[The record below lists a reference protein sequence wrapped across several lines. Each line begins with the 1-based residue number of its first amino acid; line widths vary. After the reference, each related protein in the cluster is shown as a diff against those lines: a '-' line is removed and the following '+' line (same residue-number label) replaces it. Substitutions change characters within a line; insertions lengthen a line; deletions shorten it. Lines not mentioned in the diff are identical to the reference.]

1 MRRAIIQIFFFLF
14 FLASFGAHAVE
25 PIKIGATLSLSGK
38 YTELGLMN
46 EKAYRL
52 WEKNVNQRGG
62 LVGRPV
68 KITILDDK
76 SNAEHAKE
84 LYRQLITKDRVDLI
98 LGPYS
103 SEITEAVSTV
113 SEEFKYPLLAS
124 GASAVTIWD
133 HGRRYV
139 FGVYITADKYSV
151 GFLELLVKSKLTKV
165 AIVSADDVFSQ
176 SIEAGTKSWAKRYG
190 VDVVFSDTFKKGS
203 PDIEKSVEAASKS
216 GADALMVAG
225 HFDDAVNGRRAI
237 KKLNWAPKAYYAT
250 VGPAIQKYYDVLKED
265 AELSYSSSQWEPNL
279 PFPGSRA
286 FAEDF
291 LKTYGIAPSYHA
303 ASAYAA
309 GQILEAAV
317 RKTKSL
323 DRMKLRDTLST
334 LDAITV
340 MGRYGVDPDGRQ
352 VRHFATTVQWQKG
365 KKEIVSPPELTTAKA
380 IWR

>member
-1 MRRAIIQIFFFLF
+1 MRFLF
-14 FLASFGAHAVE
+14 LLFLSVTSHVHAVE
-25 PIKIGATLSLSGK
+25 PLKIGVTLSLSGK

-52 WEKNVNQRGG
+52 WERDVNRKGG
-62 LVGRPV
+62 LAGHPV
-68 KITILDDK
+68 KIIILDDK
-76 SNAEHAKE
+76 SDANHAKE
-84 LYRQLITKDRVDLI
+84 LYRQLITKDHVDLV

-103 SEITEAVSTV
+103 SEITDAVSNVT
-113 SEEFKYPLLAS
+113 EEFGYPLLAS
-124 GASAVTIWD
+124 GASAVSIWD
-133 HGRRYV
+133 QHRKYV
-139 FGVYITADKYSV
+139 FGVYITADRYPV

-165 AIVSADDVFSQ
+165 AVISSDDVFSK
-176 SIEAGTKSWAKRYG
+176 SIEAATKSWAKRYG
-190 VDVVFSDTFKKGS
+190 LSIVYSDTFKKGS
-203 PDIEKSVEAASKS
+203 AEIEKSVQGAQNS
-216 GADALMVAG
+216 GADVLMVAG

-237 KKLNWAPKAYYAT
+237 KKIGWAPKAYYAT
-250 VGPAIQKYYDVLKED
+250 VGPAIQKYQDVLQED

-279 PFPGSRA
+279 PFPGSRV
-286 FAEDF
+286 FAKEF
-291 LKTYGIAPSYHA
+291 LDAYGVEPSYHA

-317 RKTKSL
+317 RKAKSL
-323 DRMKLRDTLST
+323 DRVKLRDTLST